1 MKFFAYNSP
10 FTTFFRHAVDYM
22 LLGILWFLASLP
34 IVTYGAATSAA
45 LITAGK
51 AIRQEEGHMLST
63 FFHHFRQ
70 EFRQS
75 TQLWLIQLP
84 IMLLI
89 CVNIWLLIAAKLP
102 DWIEIIMAAICLII
116 YSVAKLLLAYQST
129 FTDSLKTVLHNCL
142 IIGVGRFLPVL
153 GMGLADILSFCIAF
167 FLLFTTPPLMAI
179 VPGIAL
185 FFYSVLSHK
194 VFKRYMPTTSYD
206 VEEENT

>member
-1 MKFFAYNSP
+1 MKLFSYDNP
-10 FTTFFRHAVDYM
+10 IITFFRQAVDYM
-22 LLGILWFLASLP
+22 LLGLLWLVASLP
-34 IVTYGAATSAA
+34 IFTHGAATSAA

-63 FFHHFRQ
+63 FFRHFRQ
-70 EFRQS
+70 EFRQA

-84 IMLLI
+84 IMLL
-89 CVNIWLLIAAKLP
+89 VGGNIWLLVAAKLP
-102 DWIEIIMAAICLII
+102 DWIEIIMSAVCLII

-129 FTDSLKTVLHNCL
+129 FNDTLKTILRNCL

-153 GMGLADILSFCIAF
+153 GMGLADLLAFGIAF

-185 FFYSVLSHK
+185 FFYSALSRK
-194 VFKRYMPTTSYD
+194 VFKPYMPTTSSNA
-206 VEEENT
+206 EA

>member
-1 MKFFAYNSP
+1 MVAMQKMQPELQRIQKLYANDKMRLQMEMMKLYQTHK
-10 FTTFFRHAVDYM
+10 TTPM
-22 LLGILWFLASLP
+22 SGCLP
-34 IVTYGAATSAA
+34 
-45 LITAGK
+45 
-51 AIRQEEGHMLST
+51 M
-63 FFHHFRQ
+63 
-70 EFRQS
+70 
-75 TQLWLIQLP
+75 LIQLP

-89 CVNIWLLIAAKLP
+89 GVNIWLLIAAKLP

-185 FFYSVLSHK
+185 FFYSVLSRK